1 MGLDRVVEVDEAQQ
15 AEMAVFAILERLLLM
30 PHLHDRTDHAFGF
43 AVCLGPVDARELLAD
58 TELGTGFDESMI
70 GFTLEFLAIV

>member
-43 AVCLGPVDARELLAD
+43 AVCLRIIR
-58 TELGTGFDESMI
+58 F
-70 GFTLEFLAIV
+70 